1 MISDLDGSL
10 GSREFLNVANEILGV
25 DQKERGLWG
34 REWDMFCIVRVRI
47 WKFRVDHLF
56 GMHFWLKK
64 LPMFL
69 PRLNDYQWRLRKD
82 SSSIGIIL
90 K

>member
-1 MISDLDGSL
+1 MRFCRILQRHEGVFGIGGLVVSLFRSCITFCKEGAREMISDLDGSL

-47 WKFRVDHLF
+47 
-56 GMHFWLKK
+56 
-64 LPMFL
+64 
-69 PRLNDYQWRLRKD
+69 
-82 SSSIGIIL
+82 
-90 K
+90 